1 MNHFQYNLRE
11 NFVSELVT
19 IVMRSDRDGDMKINA
34 NEGQVLALR
43 LSVEVRIQTNVD
55 NTFIIPSI
63 LFTPQYYVNIQ
74 Y

>member
-1 MNHFQYNLRE
+1 
-11 NFVSELVT
+11 
-19 IVMRSDRDGDMKINA
+19 MRSDRDGDMKINA

>member
-11 NFVSELVT
+11 NFVSELVK

-55 NTFIIPSI
+55 NTFIIP
-63 LFTPQYYVNIQ
+63 
-74 Y
+74 

>member
-1 MNHFQYNLRE
+1 
-11 NFVSELVT
+11 
-19 IVMRSDRDGDMKINA
+19 MRSDRDGDMKINA

-43 LSVEVRIQTNVD
+43 ISVEVRFQTNVD
-55 NTFIIPSI
+55 TSFIIPSI